1 MNNYDDIINLPHHV
15 SKNHSRMSIQNR
27 AAQFSPFSAL
37 TGYEDAI
44 NEVKRITTEKRV
56 LASDMVEEL
65 NRNLNEIEENI
76 NKYNYKITY
85 FIKDQ
90 KKSGGKYVSI
100 IAKVIGIDTYQR
112 IIICNNNIKININDL
127 YQIENM
133 INENYSIFR

>member
-100 IAKVIGIDTYQR
+100 IAKVIGIDTYQG

-127 YQIENM
+127 YHIEKM
-133 INENYSIFR
+133 INEN